1 MTTRIAPDAHP
12 THRNVRT
19 IVDLERL
26 GQQRKSF
33 GDALGERIARA
44 TGRIWFLLLNAS
56 VLVAW
61 ALWNLYAPSNR
72 RFDPYPFGL
81 LTFVVSLEGLL
92 IALFVLM
99 AQNRMSQQADKRDHL
114 HLQIALLT
122 EQELTLALRMLRRL
136 AERLDVPAEQAD
148 SEHEERFYE
157 ETDVS
162 KLMETL
168 ERALP
173 DDAARLDNPDQK

>member
-1 MTTRIAPDAHP
+1 
-12 THRNVRT
+12 
-19 IVDLERL
+19 
-26 GQQRKSF
+26 
-33 GDALGERIARA
+33 
-44 TGRIWFLLLNAS
+44 
-56 VLVAW
+56 
-61 ALWNLYAPSNR
+61 
-72 RFDPYPFGL
+72 
-81 LTFVVSLEGLL
+81 
-92 IALFVLM
+92 
-99 AQNRMSQQADKRDHL
+99 MSQQVDRRDHL

-148 SEHEERFYE
+148 SGHEERFYE

>member
-1 MTTRIAPDAHP
+1 MATEPTSGGHP
-12 THRNVRT
+12 SHRNIRA
-19 IVDLERL
+19 IVELERSE
-26 GQQRKSF
+26 QQRKSF
-33 GDALGERIARA
+33 GDAIGERIARTA
-44 TGRIWFLLLNAS
+44 GRVSFLILNLS
-56 VLVAW
+56 VLAAW
-61 ALWNLYAPSNR
+61 AVWNAYAPIAY

-81 LTFVVSLEGLL
+81 LTFFVSLEGLF

-99 AQNRMSQQADKRDHL
+99 AQNRMSQQVDKRDHL

-122 EQELTLALRMLRRL
+122 EQELTLALHMLRRL
-136 AERLDVPAEQAD
+136 TQRLDIPTEGIEKAHD
-148 SEHEERFYE
+148 ERFYE

-173 DDAARLDNPDQK
+173 DKGAGRDDTGQG